1 MFHFA
6 VIYTVTYK
14 RCLTK
19 HVSFSFKTSSSIFLS
34 KPSFFISVNAFDPEC
49 SSDNLQTSDLL
60 CPFYINNKEITHLHI
75 SACDSDPFYKNEDY
89 TGFVLLPHKIHGMKY
104 DLGIKQ
110 IRAGQIIVKKTS
122 TIFSKPGKTPHQSAF
137 QVSLA

>member
-1 MFHFA
+1 M
-6 VIYTVTYK
+6 
-14 RCLTK
+14 
-19 HVSFSFKTSSSIFLS
+19 S
-34 KPSFFISVNAFDPEC
+34 KLSFFISVNAFDPEC

-60 CPFYINNKEITHLHI
+60 CPFYVNNKEITHLHI
-75 SACDSDPFYKNEDY
+75 SACDSDPFYTNEDY

-104 DLGIKQ
+104 NLGIKQ

-122 TIFSKPGKTPHQSAF
+122 TIFGKPGKTPHQSAF